1 MLRLA
6 GHPWIAI
13 LGAVEARISEPRT
26 DPEGL
31 ADLEPLWIELHRHHL
46 EVSEYRALVEDP
58 RSSWAR
64 RLRWYRQILA
74 EGGSYLTV
82 EDQRG
87 RVIGYAMVATADGPD
102 DTFEVRGGVAEVV
115 TLIVASD
122 LRSSGLGRALLSAA
136 EDIAR
141 NRGYDTVRIAVM
153 SGNSRA
159 QSFYAARGYS
169 VAEHVLLRRLEP

>member
-1 MLRLA
+1 M
-6 GHPWIAI
+6 
-13 LGAVEARISEPRT
+13 
-26 DPEGL
+26 
-31 ADLEPLWIELHRHHL
+31 
-46 EVSEYRALVEDP
+46 EDP